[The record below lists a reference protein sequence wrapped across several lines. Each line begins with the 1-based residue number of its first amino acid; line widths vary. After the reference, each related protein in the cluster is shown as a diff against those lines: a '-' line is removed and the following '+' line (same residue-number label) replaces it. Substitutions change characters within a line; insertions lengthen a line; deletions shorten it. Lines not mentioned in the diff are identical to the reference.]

1 MVVGNGKNRY
11 FKLFN
16 NNFDREMRNIDLHLL
31 MIMLKLMR
39 QQLLLPQII

>member
-11 FKLFN
+11 FKLF